1 MWWWSLNEP
10 KSSSHPDT
18 FLFCFLPNT
27 TLCSVLCLS
36 CNFCCDKGLWGKK
49 SGLPL
54 ANISIIVIISKIS
67 EVVLFSSR
75 MLCNQI
81 TRFSLTKIPKSLYL
95 TQLTDYH
102 SSCWQ
107 VCSWTDTELLVL
119 VHHQSL
125 PSLNVGGVYELTGF
139 CKQNTFIY
147 DPETKLYFW
156 NNTDIKGL
164 KFQYQYIIW

>member
-1 MWWWSLNEP
+1 MNLSPVLIQI
-10 KSSSHPDT
+10 
-18 FLFCFLPNT
+18 LFCFVFYQIPHY
-27 TLCSVLCLS
+27 VQS
-36 CNFCCDKGLWGKK
+36 CAFHAISAVIKAYEGKK

-102 SSCWQ
+102 SSC
-107 VCSWTDTELLVL
+107 
-119 VHHQSL
+119 
-125 PSLNVGGVYELTGF
+125 
-139 CKQNTFIY
+139 
-147 DPETKLYFW
+147 
-156 NNTDIKGL
+156 
-164 KFQYQYIIW
+164 